1 MKTKINRQGTRREA
15 RGAKVWRVPRWP
27 CTSRLAPRA
36 FTLIEMIGV
45 LAIIA
50 IVAAIIT
57 PNLARRIS
65 RANGEKE
72 EQVLSVLA
80 DGLIRAV
87 RSGQSIP
94 GANSWVTN
102 ISAQTG
108 LSLNEVR
115 YVNPSVTA
123 NSRVYLIHPS
133 FTPTNAAGGDP
144 LWTQTSSGAAA
155 ITNAKVIII
164 SVHKPG
170 LALPVT
176 SGRAASVAVFD
187 AIWDWN
193 FDPATKAPPAGWPAG
208 WTGNGEYLH
217 VQRINLLSEFNRI
230 TFSNAHYPSLFPS
243 AQFGSAAS
251 TTLNTA
257 AAIDAWYLDGT
268 YLRLYKDSGAG
279 GALDLSHSIVAAMN
293 FLYESNRW
301 RIP

>member
-1 MKTKINRQGTRREA
+1 MKYERQ
-15 RGAKVWRVPRWP
+15 RG
-27 CTSRLAPRA
+27 

-50 IVAAIIT
+50 IVATIIT
-57 PNLARRIS
+57 PNLARRMS

-72 EQVLSVLA
+72 DQVLSVLA
-80 DGLIRAV
+80 DGLVRAV

-102 ISAQTG
+102 ISTQTG
-108 LSLNEVR
+108 LPVNEVR

-123 NSRVYLIHPS
+123 NGRVYLIHPA
-133 FTPTNAAGGDP
+133 FAPTNAAGTDP
-144 LWTQTSSGAAA
+144 LWAQTSSGAASV
-155 ITNAKVIII
+155 TNAKVIII

-176 SGRAASVAVFD
+176 SGRAASTAVFD

-193 FDPATKAPPAGWPAG
+193 FDPATKAPPTGWPAA
-208 WTGNGEYLH
+208 WTANGEYLH
-217 VQRINLLSEFNRI
+217 VQRINLLSEFNRV
-230 TFSNAHYPSLFPS
+230 TFSNAHYPSLYPS

-257 AAIDAWYLDGT
+257 AAIDAWYLCGT

-279 GALDLSHSIVAAMN
+279 GALDLSHSIVTAMN